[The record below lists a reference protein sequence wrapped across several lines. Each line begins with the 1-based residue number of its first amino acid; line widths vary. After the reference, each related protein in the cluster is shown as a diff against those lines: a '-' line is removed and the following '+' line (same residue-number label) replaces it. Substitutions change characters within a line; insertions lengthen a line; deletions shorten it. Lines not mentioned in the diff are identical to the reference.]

1 MKDPQEIL
9 VVQVSTMGIYGFCS
23 LLKMAAADRDSL
35 IGLSLV
41 KDEDFLIFPTAH
53 EIENLVFVNKPQ
65 LLITGI
71 VSDRVED
78 VAVLVERLRLKNPQL
93 VVVTFSTCNIP
104 GSCFDRQIAK
114 MKVGS
119 ASEVIKAVADFRGGA
134 LRR

>member
-23 LLKMAAADRDSL
+23 LLKMAADQDAL
-35 IGLSLV
+35 TSLV

-78 VAVLVERLRLKNPQL
+78 VPVLVERLRLKNPQL

-119 ASEVIKAVADFRGGA
+119 ASEVIKAVVDFRGGA